1 MEIVS
6 KLPPE
11 LKEIVWSHVSLDDKV
26 WVSKYYYEKYHNTL
40 IMNKIPEFNK
50 YIISLIIKNENYI
63 FELIY
68 NYMSVSWKNNN
79 VILYGNRTFLTPE
92 YYYKFKA
99 KTYNNRYVLE
109 LIKGNNKKM
118 T

>member
-1 MEIVS
+1 MDIVA

-11 LKEIVWSHVSLDDKV
+11 LKDIVWSYVSLDDKV
-26 WVSKYYYEKYHNTL
+26 WISKYYYYKYHNTL

-68 NYMSVSWKNNN
+68 TDMRVSWKNINQ
-79 VILYGNRTFLTPE
+79 ILYGNRTFLTYE
-92 YYYKFKA
+92 AFYKFKA
-99 KTYNNRYVLE
+99 TTYNNRYVLA
-109 LIKGNNKKM
+109 LIKGNNKK
-118 T
+118 TA

>member
-1 MEIVS
+1 MDIVA
-6 KLPPE
+6 KLPNE
-11 LKEIVWSHVSLDDKV
+11 IKEIVWSYVSLDDKV
-26 WVSKYYYEKYHNTL
+26 WISKYYYEKYHNTL

-68 NYMSVSWKNNN
+68 NDMHVSWKNNT
-79 VILYGNRTFLTPE
+79 ILYGNRTFLTHE
-92 YYYKFKA
+92 DYYKYKA

-109 LIKGNNKKM
+109 LIKK
-118 T
+118 